1 MKATVNGFRRW
12 RVRKQAARPLGGTA
26 ALTARGLSKGWKLR
40 EWGNLLN
47 GREEWEWE
55 SLGFNTETESMAKL
69 IMVKEVRRRE
79 GGVEGRRRLRERKR
93 RRIYSGEKNGNG
105 KWRGEEVFVK
115 CPKPNHPKDA
125 KGKIEECVGWGVCL
139 FAARTRIGGERVTP
153 ITYYSSTSNT
163 MLCSVGPRIPQVQAI
178 ANSSFS
184 FCHLLFLPFFYRLK

>member
-1 MKATVNGFRRW
+1 MVPTFYTLYV
-12 RVRKQAARPLGGTA
+12 VYVHGGCID
-26 ALTARGLSKGWKLR
+26 LVGCPW
-40 EWGNLLN
+40 WGKIK
-47 GREEWEWE
+47 WE
-55 SLGFNTETESMAKL
+55 SLGFKTETESMAKL

-184 FCHLLFLPFFYRLK
+184 FCHLLFRFPILQIDPVKLQKVNEQHI